1 MYITS
6 WLFFFFEFFCANFGY
21 LCPQKLFFKINFVLN
36 FFISQRFCLQ
46 LLLVKFL
53 IIFCFQIIAT
63 KFLFLLNILQF
74 FVSKFCEQTKF
85 CLTNFF
91 PKYFFQS
98 FNKLYTHLLFGSF
111 FYKFLKFL
119 HIFPS
124 KLLLSNFCFLHT
136 FSYRMQGAR

>member
-53 IIFCFQIIAT
+53 IIFCFQI
-63 KFLFLLNILQF
+63 
-74 FVSKFCEQTKF
+74 FVSSQHFTV
-85 CLTNFF
+85 
-91 PKYFFQS
+91 
-98 FNKLYTHLLFGSF
+98 
-111 FYKFLKFL
+111 
-119 HIFPS
+119 
-124 KLLLSNFCFLHT
+124 FCFKILRANKIL
-136 FSYRMQGAR
+136 SG

>member
-36 FFISQRFCLQ
+36 FFYLPKILFTTFACKIFNNF
-46 LLLVKFL
+46 LLPN
-53 IIFCFQIIAT
+53 FCFFST
-63 KFLFLLNILQF
+63 FYSFLFQNFASKQN
-74 FVSKFCEQTKF
+74 FVW
-85 CLTNFF
+85 LIFF

>member
-46 LLLVKFL
+46 LLP
-53 IIFCFQIIAT
+53 Q
-63 KFLFLLNILQF
+63 QF